1 MKEFI
6 YGWIQDIAFYTILME
21 VVLHVLPEQGQKKY
35 LQFFMGIVLIIL
47 VISPV
52 LSAAGLDG
60 QLDEAYA
67 RQTYDQE
74 LQEFQRRQQMIE
86 ESYESR
92 LEERV
97 EKAAEELEKLEQEPG
112 GTGEEQ
118 PAEEQEEE
126 KSVEI
131 PEIAIPVSPQGDG
144 SSAEEGSESSGIQTE
159 EGSAGLSGGTA
170 EETYEQRQER
180 RLEEALRLVEGVGE
194 VEVMITLEAGS
205 ELIVEKDQPAASQT
219 VEETDSDGGSRT
231 TTEESWSESTV
242 YSEGED
248 GSRSPY
254 VVKELEPRVQG
265 VIVIAEGGGNAAVQ
279 QDILEAVQALFPVEA
294 HKIKI
299 MKMEGEK

>member
-1 MKEFI
+1 MKFLKSESKS
-6 YGWIQDIAFYTILME
+6 E
-21 VVLHVLPEQGQKKY
+21 NPKKVKG
-35 LQFFMGIVLIIL
+35 LKKDQL
-47 VISPV
+47 VILLLFGILLV
-52 LSAAGLDG
+52 
-60 QLDEAYA
+60 
-67 RQTYDQE
+67 
-74 LQEFQRRQQMIE
+74 
-86 ESYESR
+86 
-92 LEERV
+92 V
-97 EKAAEELEKLEQEPG
+97 
-112 GTGEEQ
+112 
-118 PAEEQEEE
+118 
-126 KSVEI
+126 
-131 PEIAIPVSPQGDG
+131 IAIPVSPQGDG
-144 SSAEEGSESSGIQTE
+144 SSAEEGSESSGIQTK

-170 EETYEQRQER
+170 EETYGQRQER

>member
-1 MKEFI
+1 MKFLKSESKS
-6 YGWIQDIAFYTILME
+6 E
-21 VVLHVLPEQGQKKY
+21 NPKKVKG
-35 LQFFMGIVLIIL
+35 LKKDQL
-47 VISPV
+47 VILLLFGILLV
-52 LSAAGLDG
+52 
-60 QLDEAYA
+60 
-67 RQTYDQE
+67 
-74 LQEFQRRQQMIE
+74 
-86 ESYESR
+86 
-92 LEERV
+92 V
-97 EKAAEELEKLEQEPG
+97 
-112 GTGEEQ
+112 
-118 PAEEQEEE
+118 
-126 KSVEI
+126 
-131 PEIAIPVSPQGDG
+131 IAIPVSPQGDG
-144 SSAEEGSESSGIQTE
+144 SSAEEGAAESSEIQTE

>member
-1 MKEFI
+1 
-6 YGWIQDIAFYTILME
+6 ME
-21 VVLHVLPEQGQKKY
+21 
-35 LQFFMGIVLIIL
+35 GI
-47 VISPV
+47 
-52 LSAAGLDG
+52 G
-60 QLDEAYA
+60 
-67 RQTYDQE
+67 
-74 LQEFQRRQQMIE
+74 
-86 ESYESR
+86 
-92 LEERV
+92 RV
-97 EKAAEELEKLEQEPG
+97 K
-112 GTGEEQ
+112 
-118 PAEEQEEE
+118 
-126 KSVEI
+126 
-131 PEIAIPVSPQGDG
+131 
-144 SSAEEGSESSGIQTE
+144 
-159 EGSAGLSGGTA
+159 
-170 EETYEQRQER
+170 
-180 RLEEALRLVEGVGE
+180 
-194 VEVMITLEAGS
+194 VMVTLEAGS

>member
-1 MKEFI
+1 MKFLKSESKSENPKKVK
-6 YGWIQDIAFYTILME
+6 GLKKDQLMILLLFGILL
-21 VVLHVLPEQGQKKY
+21 VV
-35 LQFFMGIVLIIL
+35 
-47 VISPV
+47 
-52 LSAAGLDG
+52 
-60 QLDEAYA
+60 
-67 RQTYDQE
+67 
-74 LQEFQRRQQMIE
+74 
-86 ESYESR
+86 
-92 LEERV
+92 
-97 EKAAEELEKLEQEPG
+97 
-112 GTGEEQ
+112 
-118 PAEEQEEE
+118 
-126 KSVEI
+126 
-131 PEIAIPVSPQGDG
+131 IAIPISPQGDG
-144 SSAEEGSESSGIQTE
+144 SSAEEGSERSGIQTE

-299 MKMEGEK
+299 MKMEGSK

>member
-1 MKEFI
+1 MKFLKSESKS
-6 YGWIQDIAFYTILME
+6 E
-21 VVLHVLPEQGQKKY
+21 NPKKVKG
-35 LQFFMGIVLIIL
+35 LKKDQL
-47 VISPV
+47 VILLLFGILLV
-52 LSAAGLDG
+52 
-60 QLDEAYA
+60 
-67 RQTYDQE
+67 
-74 LQEFQRRQQMIE
+74 
-86 ESYESR
+86 
-92 LEERV
+92 V
-97 EKAAEELEKLEQEPG
+97 
-112 GTGEEQ
+112 
-118 PAEEQEEE
+118 
-126 KSVEI
+126 
-131 PEIAIPVSPQGDG
+131 IAIPVSPQGDR

-299 MKMEGEK
+299 MKMEGSK

>member
-1 MKEFI
+1 MKFLKSES
-6 YGWIQDIAFYTILME
+6 TSE
-21 VVLHVLPEQGQKKY
+21 NPKKVKG
-35 LQFFMGIVLIIL
+35 LKKDQL
-47 VISPV
+47 VILLLFGILLV
-52 LSAAGLDG
+52 
-60 QLDEAYA
+60 
-67 RQTYDQE
+67 
-74 LQEFQRRQQMIE
+74 
-86 ESYESR
+86 
-92 LEERV
+92 V
-97 EKAAEELEKLEQEPG
+97 
-112 GTGEEQ
+112 
-118 PAEEQEEE
+118 
-126 KSVEI
+126 
-131 PEIAIPVSPQGDG
+131 IAIPISPQGDG
-144 SSAEEGSESSGIQTE
+144 SSAEEGSERSGIQTE

-299 MKMEGEK
+299 MKMEGSK